1 MRVSIWTRGLT
12 VALVAALA
20 HAVFSACVAAAMYW
34 GYPHRIYDVRR
45 WHDVRD
51 YRELI
56 SAFLAQR
63 RSDLVFA
70 GSSVTF
76 GYPWQ
81 ESVIFSRVVGRG
93 TNVSVIGLSL
103 AGIHN
108 LILCNLEDEHP
119 RHLVIEIP
127 VIASVRY
134 RDNRFDCQRGESR
147 SYYGFALSHPAGTG
161 WFPFLW
167 DNEAYPKPDEP
178 IKVFPVPDDYF
189 VSKFDRDNFAEQIRR
204 TLDKAKTVAGTVYAF
219 PSPVYVPGVAQVG
232 RDARAMRDQL
242 EFAVAACRKV
252 SGVVCL
258 DPSRFYDAPEYF
270 LNMTHLNQK
279 GHRAMGEWLD
289 AAVR

>member
-1 MRVSIWTRGLT
+1 MHSVWTRGL
-12 VALVAALA
+12 VLAAAALLA
-20 HAVFSACVAAAMYW
+20 HAVFSAAVAAAMYW

-45 WHDVRD
+45 WHHATD
-51 YRELI
+51 YGELI
-56 SAFLAQR
+56 NAFLAQR

-108 LILCNLEDEHP
+108 LILCNMEDKHP
-119 RHLVIEIP
+119 RQLVIEIP
-127 VIASVRY
+127 VVAAVRY
-134 RDNRFDCQRGESR
+134 PDTRFQCERSATSR
-147 SYYGFALSHPAGTG
+147 YYSFAVRHPVGTG

-178 IKVFPVPDDYF
+178 IKVFAVPDDYF
-189 VSKFDRDNFAEQIRR
+189 VSTFDRDNFAYQINR
-204 TLDKAKTVAGTVYAF
+204 TLDKARTVAETVYVL
-219 PSPVYVPGVAQVG
+219 PSPVYLPGVAQVG
-232 RDARAMRDQL
+232 HDAKAMRDQL
-242 EFAVAACRKV
+242 DFAVTTCRKV

-258 DPSRFYDAPEYF
+258 DPSKFYDEPAYF
-270 LNMTHLNQK
+270 TNMTHLNQR
-279 GHRAMGEWLD
+279 GHRAMGEWL
-289 AAVR
+289 AAILR